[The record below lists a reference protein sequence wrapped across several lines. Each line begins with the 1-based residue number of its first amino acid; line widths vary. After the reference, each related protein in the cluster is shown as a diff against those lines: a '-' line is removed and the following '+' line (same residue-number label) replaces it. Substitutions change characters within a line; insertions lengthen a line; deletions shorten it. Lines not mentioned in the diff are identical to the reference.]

1 MNLWGIPTSE
11 PIMRIQPIL
20 FVASLSL
27 PLAGRAQSLYFPPL
41 TGTAWDTLSPST
53 LGWCPDRIDS
63 LYDFLEQKNTKG
75 FIVLKD
81 GRIVLEKYF
90 GTFEQDS
97 LWYWAS
103 AGKTLTAFLI
113 GQAQEQG
120 HLDID
125 DSTSHHLGAGWTSC
139 TAQQEGAITIRDQLT
154 MTSGLDD
161 GVFDPYCTIPA
172 CLQYE
177 ADAGTRWAYHN
188 APYTLL
194 REVIQNATGMTDNQW
209 TFQQVGSRIGMY
221 GLWVMSGWNNL
232 YLSTTRHAARYGLLL
247 LNRGIWD
254 TDTLLHDTAYFNA
267 MTTSSQALNESYG
280 YLTWLNGQ
288 PSFMVP
294 GLQFQFPGSLIPNAP
309 PDMFMAL
316 GKNDQKI
323 HVVPSRG
330 MVVVRF
336 GNSADT
342 TSLVPIMFDN
352 QLWAYMNA
360 LECGMGITP
369 SGPEPFSVH
378 PNPSDGIVFVHGAG
392 ISPVVEVMDAI
403 GRIVLRASVEADGS
417 VDLSAIDPGSYHLR
431 IEGGHV
437 PPVTLLVR

>member
-1 MNLWGIPTSE
+1 
-11 PIMRIQPIL
+11 MRIHFIL
-20 FVASLSL
+20 LAASFVFA
-27 PLAGRAQSLYFPPL
+27 PAGRAQSLYFPPL
-41 TGTAWDTLSPST
+41 TGTAWDTLSPSA

-63 LYDFLEQKNTKG
+63 LYDLLEQKNTKG

-90 GTFEQDS
+90 GSFTQDS

-125 DSTSHHLGAGWTSC
+125 DSTSHYLGAGWTSC
-139 TAQQEGAITIRDQLT
+139 TPQQEGAITIRDQLR

-161 GVFDPYCTIPA
+161 GVFDPDCTLPS

-194 REVIQNATGMTDNQW
+194 REVIENATGMTENQW

-254 TDTLLHDTAYFNA
+254 ADTLLHDTAYFNA

-294 GLQFQFPGSLIPNAP
+294 GLQFQFPGSLVPNGPA
-309 PDMFMAL
+309 DMYMAL

-323 HVVPSRG
+323 HVVPG
-330 MVVVRF
+330 QGLVVVRF

-342 TSLVPIMFDN
+342 TSLVPLVFDN
-352 QLWAYMNA
+352 ELWAYINA
-360 LECGMGITP
+360 LECGTAIASP
-369 SGPEPFSVH
+369 GPEPFSLH
-378 PNPSDGIVFVHGAG
+378 PNPSDGIVF
-392 ISPVVEVMDAI
+392 ISGI
-403 GRIVLRASVEADGS
+403 GRSASVVVLDATGREVLRPTVEADGLI
-417 VDLSAIDPGSYHLR
+417 DLRSMRPGLYHLKFEEDPMR
-431 IEGGHV
+431 AIA
-437 PPVTLLVR
+437 LMLR